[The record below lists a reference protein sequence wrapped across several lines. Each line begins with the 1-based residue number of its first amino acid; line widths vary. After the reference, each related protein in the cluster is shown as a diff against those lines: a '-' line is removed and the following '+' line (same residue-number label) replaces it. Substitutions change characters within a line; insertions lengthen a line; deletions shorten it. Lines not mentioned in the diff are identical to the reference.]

1 MIILNKIKNQEKY
14 KYNDYDKH
22 EYGIIDYSDKDN
34 LIVEQMCETDR
45 KIFEEDGFTVYD
57 DMAKLLILQM
67 IDKGKMKEEVIRYY

>member
-1 MIILNKIKNQEKY
+1 MIILNKIKNQEQY

-34 LIVEQMCETDR
+34 LIVEKLCQSDK
-45 KIFEEDGFTVYD
+45 KIFEEEGFTVYD

-67 IDKGKMKEEVIRYY
+67 IDDGEMKDEVIRCY

>member
-34 LIVEQMCETDR
+34 LVVEKLCQSGK
-45 KIFEEDGFTVYD
+45 KIFEEEGFTVYD
-57 DMAKLLILQM
+57 DMAELLILQM
-67 IDKGKMKEEVIRYY
+67 IDDGEMKDEVIRCY